1 MKRLSIL
8 TLLLPLIIFAQNQK
22 AISWHVPVAES
33 QIAPLGPRHIQ
44 PDLYRCVTIDLQ
56 ELQQLLQGCPV
67 ETSGLLPSTTYRLQI
82 PMPNGNSAW
91 FEIYESPIMEPGLA
105 IQFPDIKTYAGY
117 GVDDPTASLRFDLTP
132 QGFHAMILSAQGTYF
147 IDPYCRGNTQ
157 HYIVY
162 DKKNF
167 RAVNKLFDCQF
178 SSSTLPT
185 APSPFQ
191 APLLKQPSGSSATG
205 SAKVLLGDC
214 SKRTYRLALAATG
227 EYTAFHGG
235 TVALAQAAQVTTMNR
250 VNGVYERELAV
261 RMNIVANNNLLIYTN
276 ASSDPYTNGT
286 PGTMITQNQT
296 NVTNVIGSANYD
308 IGHVFGTNSGGLA
321 GLGVVCVSG
330 SKARGVTGSGAPVG
344 DPFDIDYVA
353 HEIGHQFGGNH
364 TFNGTAGSCAGN
376 GASSASY
383 EPGSGTTIMAYA
395 GICGTQN
402 VQSNS
407 DDYFH
412 IHSLIEIQNFLLG
425 TGSSCDAN
433 TALTNNPPVIT
444 STGGNRTI
452 PISTPFMLTG
462 AATDPD
468 AAQTLTYCWE
478 QYNREASTQPPVAT
492 ATAGPNFRSFVPD
505 TSPTRFFPRLQTL
518 VSNATSTWEVLPSVS
533 RTMTFQLSV
542 RDNAAGGGCVDRQS
556 MTVTFSNAAGP
567 FTVTY
572 PTATGI
578 SWIAGSSQTV
588 TWNRANTHL
597 TPVNCP
603 RVNIYLSTN
612 GGFSYP
618 ITLATNVP
626 NIGSWNVL
634 VPNNLTTTARVMVKA
649 ADNIFFDIS
658 NNNFSIISST
668 NQQYTLT
675 TTENT
680 DSVCAPS
687 PGVFSLQLGS
697 LFGYSAP
704 VTLSASGLPSGAT
717 ATFSPNPVSPGN
729 TCTVTINGTGAL
741 ANGAYLF
748 SVNASASSGNQTIL
762 LQMVTTAAS
771 PAATLLLPSNA
782 FNGASV
788 NPIVRWSSIP
798 PAASYTLQIATDSL
812 FNQITYTST
821 GTDTIRV
828 VSPAL
833 NPSATYYWRVIS
845 TSACGSTATSSIFS
859 FKTGVVVCTVYNS
872 TDVPKTIT
880 ATGTPTVNS
889 TLSITPAQII
899 QDVNVSTLTGT
910 HTSINNLTF
919 QLLSPSGTSVTLM
932 QNICATQDNF
942 NIKFDDESGSAY
954 NTIPCPPTN
963 GNTYR
968 PLNLLSAFDGQAMNG
983 SWTMRVVD
991 NASNNGGS
999 LTAWGLNVCAYVP
1012 CTLSATATATATACS
1027 VPCNGTLNATASS
1040 GTTPYSYLWSN
1051 GASTASQTAVC
1062 AGSYSLTITDSRGC
1076 TASAQTSVSSSGSSA
1091 VTPAISIA
1099 ASSNTIC
1106 SGTAVT
1112 FTATPVNGGS
1122 SPSYQW
1128 KINGQNAGSNSATFS
1143 SITLN
1148 QGDVVNCVLTSSEL
1162 CVTSSTATSNSIS
1175 LTVNPVATPAITIST
1190 PTISVCTG
1198 SSVTFNATAING
1210 GTSAVYQWTING
1222 QNAGTNSNTF
1232 TTTTLTNGDVVACIL
1247 TSNAVCAQPT
1257 SVTSSSLTITVS
1269 DPVVPSVV
1277 LSVPPGD
1284 LCSGQPVTVTATAV
1298 NGGNIPSFQWTVN
1311 GLNSGPNAASISIS
1325 NPVNGDQ
1332 IGCTLT
1338 SNAACAVPAVVT
1350 ATPLLLTI
1358 TPTVTPVISISTA
1371 NTAVCSGSP
1380 VLFTAT
1386 TGNGGSNPLFNWQVN
1401 GNNVGSGSDTL
1412 NYSFTGNAS
1421 VRCVLSSDA
1430 VCASTGSVNSNV
1442 LNMTT
1447 VPAVTPTIS
1456 INTPTP
1462 SVCSGAAI
1470 SFTASGLFG
1479 GLAPIYEW
1487 QVNGVSVLT
1496 GSTQF
1501 TLSNPT
1507 DGDEVSC
1514 IFTSS
1519 ANCPQPA
1526 TVTAQAITVQ
1536 VKPTPPSPTISSNSP
1551 LCAGESLQ
1559 LAIPAVAGAEYNW
1572 SGPNG
1577 FTANT
1582 ANAGIPVTDSS
1593 QSGNYSVVVTVNGCS
1608 SAPATEGVVIHTL
1621 PEVPVITVSGT
1632 TLTSSASAGNQ
1643 WIVNGTDIVGATNIV
1658 YEALEDGWYQLR
1670 VRSAD
1675 SCFSLSDSVWIKI
1688 TGIAE
1693 NSTGGI
1699 SLYPNPAR
1707 EGIILIGEAGMEVR
1721 ILNALG
1727 QVMYRTVVEEKQ
1739 IRIRVAN
1746 WARGIYVAEW
1756 VKGSRRGVGRFIRE

>member
-1 MKRLSIL
+1 M
-8 TLLLPLIIFAQNQK
+8 IFAQQQK
-22 AISWHVPVAES
+22 AISWFTPIAES
-33 QIAPLGPRHIQ
+33 QISPVGPRLIQ
-44 PDLYRCVTIDLQ
+44 ADIYRCVAIDVSALR
-56 ELQQLLQGCPV
+56 QLLQGCPV
-67 ETSGLLPSTTYRLQI
+67 ESGGHLPSTTYRLQI
-82 PMPNGNSAW
+82 PLPDGNASW
-91 FEIYESPIMEPGLA
+91 FDIYESPIMEPGLA
-105 IQFPDIKTYAGY
+105 AQFPDIKTYAGY
-117 GVDDPTASLRFDLTP
+117 GVNDPTASLRFDLTP
-132 QGFHAMILSAQGTYF
+132 QGFHAMILSAHGTYF

-157 HYIVY
+157 HYLVY
-162 DKKNF
+162 DKQYF
-167 RAVNKLFDCQF
+167 RAVNKFFDCQF
-178 SSSTLPT
+178 SSSALPT
-185 APSPFQ
+185 APSPNQ
-191 APLLKQPSGSSATG
+191 APLLKQPAGISAPG
-205 SAKVLLGDC
+205 SAKILLGDC
-214 SKRTYRLALAATG
+214 SKRTYRIAIAATG

-235 TVALAQAAQVTTMNR
+235 TIALAQAAQVTTMNR

-276 ASSDPYTNGT
+276 ASTDPYTNGT
-286 PGTMITQNQT
+286 PGTMITQNQN
-296 NVTNVIGSANYD
+296 NVTAVIGSANYD

-364 TFNGTAGSCAGN
+364 TFNGTQGSCAGN

-383 EPGSGTTIMAYA
+383 EPGSGSTIMAYA
-395 GICGTQN
+395 GICGTQD

-412 IHSLIEIQNFLLG
+412 VHSLIEIQNFLLG

-433 TALTNNPPVIT
+433 TVLTNNPPVIT
-444 STGGNRTI
+444 TTGGNRTI

-462 AATDPD
+462 VASDPD
-468 AAQTLTYCWE
+468 AGQALTYCWE

-492 ATAGPNFRSFVPD
+492 ATAGPNFRSFDPD
-505 TSPTRFFPRLQTL
+505 TSPTRYFPRLQTL
-518 VSNATSTWEVLPSVS
+518 VPNATSTWEVLPSVS

-572 PTATGI
+572 PNATGI

-675 TTENT
+675 TSENT

-687 PGVFSLQLGS
+687 PAVFSLQVGS

-704 VTLSASGLPSGAT
+704 VTLAASGLPAGAT

-729 TCTVTINGTGAL
+729 PCTVTINGTGAL

-771 PAATLLLPSNA
+771 PAATLLQPSNG

-788 NPIVRWSSIP
+788 NPIVRWSSVP

-812 FNQITYTST
+812 FNQITYTAT
-821 GTDTIRV
+821 GTDSSRV
-828 VSPAL
+828 VTPAL
-833 NPSATYYWRVIS
+833 NPSTTYYWRVIS
-845 TSACGSTATSSIFS
+845 TSACGSTVTSSVFS

-872 TDVPKTIT
+872 TDVPKTISSS
-880 ATGTPTVNS
+880 GTPTVNS
-889 TLSITPAQII
+889 TLSITPTQII

-919 QLLSPSGTSVTLM
+919 QLLSPAGASVTLL

-942 NIKFDDESGSAY
+942 NIKFDDEASSAY

-983 SWTMRVVD
+983 TWTMRVVD
-991 NASNNGGS
+991 NANNSGGS
-999 LTAWGLNVCAYVP
+999 LTAWGLNICSYAP
-1012 CTLSATATATATACS
+1012 CTLTASASATATACS
-1027 VPCNGTLNATASS
+1027 LPCNGTLNATASS
-1040 GTTPYSYLWSN
+1040 GTAPYSYLWSN
-1051 GASTASQTAVC
+1051 GATTASQTALC
-1062 AGSYSLTITDSRGC
+1062 AGSYAVTITDSRGC
-1076 TASAQTSVSSSGSSA
+1076 TASAQTAISSSGSSA
-1091 VTPAISIA
+1091 VTPAVSIT
-1099 ASSNTIC
+1099 ASNTTIC
-1106 SGTAVT
+1106 SGDAVT

-1128 KINGQNAGSNSATFS
+1128 KINEQNVGSNNASFS
-1143 SITLN
+1143 SNTLN
-1148 QGDVVNCVLTSSEL
+1148 QNDVISCVLTSSEL
-1162 CVTSSTATSNSIS
+1162 CVTSATATSNT
-1175 LTVNPVATPAITIST
+1175 LTMTVNPVLVPAISIST
-1190 PTISVCTG
+1190 PTSSVCTG
-1198 SSVTFNATAING
+1198 SSVTLTATAANG
-1210 GTSAVYQWTING
+1210 GTAPVYQWTING
-1222 QNAGTNSNTF
+1222 QNAGNNNATF
-1232 TTTTLTNGDVVACIL
+1232 STAALNNGDIVACSL
-1247 TSNAVCAQPT
+1247 TSNAVCAQPA
-1257 SVTSSSLTITVS
+1257 SVTSAPLTFTVS
-1269 DPVVPSVV
+1269 APVTPAIV
-1277 LSVPPGD
+1277 LSVPSSAI
-1284 LCSGQPVTVTATAV
+1284 CSGQPVTVTASV
-1298 NGGNIPSFQWTVN
+1298 NNGGTAPGYQWTVN
-1311 GLNSGPNAASISIS
+1311 GINTGPNAATLTLT

-1338 SNAACAVPAVVT
+1338 SNAACAVPAVVS
-1350 ATPLLLTI
+1350 ATPLLLAV
-1358 TPTVTPVISISTA
+1358 TPTVTPVISIATA
-1371 NTAVCSGSP
+1371 NTAVCNGNI
-1380 VLFTAT
+1380 VLFSSTVT
-1386 TGNGGSNPLFNWQVN
+1386 NGGSNPTYNWQVN
-1401 GNNVGSGSDTL
+1401 GNNVGTGSDTL
-1412 NYSFTGNAS
+1412 IYSFTANAT
-1421 VRCVLSSDA
+1421 VRCVLVSDVA
-1430 VCASTGSVNSNV
+1430 CASAASVNSNV

-1447 VPAVTPTIS
+1447 VTAVTPTIS
-1456 INTPTP
+1456 ISTATP
-1462 SVCSGAAI
+1462 SVCSGTPVI
-1470 SFTASGLFG
+1470 FTASGLFG
-1479 GLAPIYEW
+1479 GLSPTYQW
-1487 QVNGVSVLT
+1487 QVNGIPA
-1496 GSTQF
+1496 GSTATQF

-1507 DGDEVSC
+1507 NGDQVSC
-1514 IFTSS
+1514 VFTSS

-1526 TVTAQAITVQ
+1526 TVTSSTITVQ
-1536 VKPTPPSPTISSNSP
+1536 VKSVPATPVISSNSP
-1551 LCAGESLQ
+1551 LCEGEELQ
-1559 LAIPAVAGAEYNW
+1559 LSVPAEAGSEYSW
-1572 SGPNG
+1572 TGPQG

-1582 ANAGIPVTDSS
+1582 PGAFIPTTDSS
-1593 QSGNYSVVVTVNGCS
+1593 QSGIYAIVITQNGCS
-1608 SAPATEGVVIHTL
+1608 SSPASTVVTVSPL
-1621 PEVPVITVSGT
+1621 PEVPLISISGT
-1632 TLTSSASAGNQ
+1632 TLTSSSSVGNQ
-1643 WIVNGTDIVGATNIV
+1643 WILNTVAIPGATDAV
-1658 YEALEDGWYQLR
+1658 YEAMADGWYQVR
-1670 VRSAD
+1670 VTTAD
-1675 SCFSLSDSVWIKI
+1675 SCFSVSDSVQIKI
-1688 TGIAE
+1688 TSITE
-1693 NSTGGI
+1693 NATGGI
-1699 SLYPNPAR
+1699 QLYPNPAR
-1707 EGIILIGEAGMEVR
+1707 EYVVLAGQPGMDVR
-1721 ILNALG
+1721 IMNALG
-1727 QVMYRTVVEEKQ
+1727 QVMYHAVAEEKQ
-1739 IRIRVAN
+1739 ISIRVAN
-1746 WARGIYVAEW
+1746 WARGVYVVEW
-1756 VKGSRRGVGRFIRE
+1756 LRGEQQGSGRFIRE